1 MKQRGINTVR
11 ATRTTSTDD
20 RWGSLD
26 PDEWMGKVKCMTHPA
41 YGERYF
47 KNDEVANR
55 ESRGWVV
62 VEYVDPTKPIK
73 RPPGRPP
80 KKPVEEENE
89 A

>member
-1 MKQRGINTVR
+1 MVQRGDNAVI
-11 ATRTTSTDD
+11 ATKETNSDW

-26 PDEWMGKVKCMTHPA
+26 PDEWVGKVSLMWHSA
-41 YGERYF
+41 YGERF
-47 KNDEVANR
+47 FPNTEVENR
-55 ESRGWVV
+55 TSRGWVV